1 MDDNTNVMMDDEFG
15 VDLSDIVDEEAQDGK
30 QTDDVDTPEAAEDRK
45 QDTEPTQDPAQPEAN
60 GAPDTQQPQQEPE
73 LFELKVNKG
82 IQKVTMDQMK
92 EYAQQGLD
100 YGRVRQQ
107 RDSLQQSL
115 NDQLQWR
122 SQNEAHLNELSEVA
136 KAAGMDIPGLISSLR
151 VNMLVQQGMS
161 RETAQERIR
170 AERAERQVAAN
181 QQQAQQQAQQQR
193 SAQAQQEQARQRQE
207 QDVQN
212 FLRIYSGVDPR
223 TIPQS
228 VWAEVRNGDTLV
240 SAYGRYQNQQLQN
253 QIKELN
259 AKLEAQKQNN
269 NNKQRSLG
277 SVKTSGNN
285 SQKDSFLEGFND

>member
-1 MDDNTNVMMDDEFG
+1 MEDNTNVMMDDEFG
-15 VDLSDIVDEEAQDGK
+15 VDLSDIVDEEAQDGN
-30 QTDDVDTPEAAEDRK
+30 QTDDVDTPEAAEDRQ
-45 QDTEPTQDPAQPEAN
+45 QDTEPTQNPAQPEAN
-60 GAPDTQQPQQEPE
+60 GAPDTQQLQQEPE

-115 NDQLQWR
+115 NEQMQWR
-122 SQNEAHLNELSEVA
+122 NQNEAHLNELSEVA

-181 QQQAQQQAQQQR
+181 QQQAQQQR

-277 SVKTSGNN
+277 SVKSSGNN
-285 SQKDSFLEGFND
+285 SVKDDFMEGFND

>member
-1 MDDNTNVMMDDEFG
+1 MEENTNVMMDDEFG
-15 VDLSDIVDEEAQDGK
+15 VDLSDIVDEEAQDGN
-30 QTDDVDTPEAAEDRK
+30 QTDDVDTPEAAEDR
-45 QDTEPTQDPAQPEAN
+45 QQGTEPTQDPAQPEAN
-60 GAPDTQQPQQEPE
+60 GAPDTQQTQQEPE

-115 NDQLQWR
+115 NEQMQWR
-122 SQNEAHLNELSEVA
+122 NQNEAHLNELSEVA

-181 QQQAQQQAQQQR
+181 QQQAQQQR

-212 FLRIYSGVDPR
+212 FLRIYSGVDPK

-277 SVKTSGNN
+277 SVKSSGNN
-285 SQKDSFLEGFND
+285 SVKDDFMDGFND

>member
-1 MDDNTNVMMDDEFG
+1 MEENTNVLMDDEFG
-15 VDLSDIVDEEAQDGK
+15 VDLSDIVDEEAQDGN
-30 QTDDVDTPEAAEDRK
+30 QTDDVDTPEAADDRQ

-115 NDQLQWR
+115 NEQMQWR

-170 AERAERQVAAN
+170 AERAERQIAAN
-181 QQQAQQQAQQQR
+181 QQQAQQQR

-240 SAYGRYQNQQLQN
+240 SAYGRYQNQQLQS

-277 SVKTSGNN
+277 SVKSSGNN
-285 SQKDSFLEGFND
+285 SVKDDFMEGFND

>member
-1 MDDNTNVMMDDEFG
+1 MEENTNVLMDDEFG
-15 VDLSDIVDEEAQDGK
+15 VDLSDIVDEEAQDGN
-30 QTDDVDTPEAAEDRK
+30 QTDDVDTPEEAEDRQ

-181 QQQAQQQAQQQR
+181 QQQAQQQR

-212 FLRIYSGVDPR
+212 FLRIYSGVDPK

-277 SVKTSGNN
+277 SVKSSGNN
-285 SQKDSFLEGFND
+285 SVKDDFMEGFND